1 MACAVCAFVPG
12 TAWYM
17 RFKIPYQPSSL
28 LSAVFTF
35 VQGDDHIVLE
45 KTETIFDSTE
55 ETDDNEIYLVLSQ
68 EETLKFMDEMDTLL
82 QVNLM
87 MNNGRR
93 KTSIEVPLRIRRQYY
108 RKTMDED
115 TEVENIRWATVNLK
129 FRSEDVVDDT
139 TDGTSVFIDDDAV
152 DDSLTWSSQ
161 KIAEENAKQDEA
173 LERLSIQSE
182 VDDEGNM
189 VIQLTK

>member
-1 MACAVCAFVPG
+1 ML
-12 TAWYM
+12 
-17 RFKIPYQPSSL
+17 SL
-28 LSAVFTF
+28 
-35 VQGDDHIVLE
+35 
-45 KTETIFDSTE
+45 
-55 ETDDNEIYLVLSQ
+55 